1 MINPIEPSFGKDGR
15 AWAILM
21 IYIQPALVDTTDRLI
36 RRTRR
41 DELERKDIRDIP
53 QLLKVIE
60 PVLLK
65 VNDIEYDGDVLLK
78 EEG

>member
-21 IYIQPALVDTTDRLI
+21 IYIQPALVDTADRLI

-41 DELERKDIRDIP
+41 DELERKDIP

-65 VNDIEYDGDVLLK
+65 VNDIEYDGDMLLK